1 MIFIAA
7 RLVAENEINIKVTT
21 TTEKQPKINQE
32 LITEVLEEEINEEVI
47 ENDNDVKTEVV
58 SSKLSQFQDLIFNI
72 DGFDAIVLSF
82 APLFLI
88 LVLGLIFKTSYFDT
102 TQKDI
107 DLLRGEFVSNNT
119 VFEVR
124 KKCC

>member
-32 LITEVLEEEINEEVI
+32 LITDVLKEEVNEEVV

-102 TQKDI
+102 TQKD
-107 DLLRGEFVSNNT
+107 LLRGEFISHDT
-119 VFEVR
+119 VFKVR
-124 KKCC
+124 KIF

>member
-1 MIFIAA
+1 MIFITAK
-7 RLVAENEINIKVTT
+7 LVAENEIDIKETT
-21 TTEKQPKINQE
+21 TTEKQQKINQE
-32 LITEVLEEEINEEVI
+32 LINDVLEEEVNEDVV
-47 ENDNDVKTEVV
+47 ENDNGVKTEMV

-107 DLLRGEFVSNNT
+107 DLLRGKFLSH
-119 VFEVR
+119 
-124 KKCC
+124 